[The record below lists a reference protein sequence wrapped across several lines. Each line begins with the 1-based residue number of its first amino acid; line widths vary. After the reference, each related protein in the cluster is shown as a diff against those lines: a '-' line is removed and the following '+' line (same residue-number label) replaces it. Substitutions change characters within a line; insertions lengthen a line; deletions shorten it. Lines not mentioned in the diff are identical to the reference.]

1 LAAGER
7 LWLVLFA
14 PRRAECQQIQSTT
27 RIDIC
32 VRRPSLSRG
41 HRRNDLYL
49 ADLTQATFVPGT
61 PGSWSGPQ
69 SVTTIIGSL
78 AGMSG
83 ATVAP
88 RSGHLAT
95 VTSEF
100 GGSSFAVLRL
110 PATSGSGTP
119 AIVDY
124 AFVSCIDDFDA
135 GFYPH
140 TLTAYTSPNDGKA
153 YTVFANWL
161 PEHQTRWRSWTWP
174 ACSQSP
180 ARETAT
186 PSSGACPM
194 ATASRASSR
203 RTEQH
208 SKETKRG
215 RWLLPASLPPVLIP
229 PRWPV

>member
-1 LAAGER
+1 MAGPVCSKTCGMPANPVDHEDRHLRSPPLALAR
-7 LWLVLFA
+7 SQTQRPL
-14 PRRAECQQIQSTT
+14 PRRPHAGDVC
-27 RIDIC
+27 
-32 VRRPSLSRG
+32 SRHAG
-41 HRRNDLYL
+41 QLVGSAVGDNDYR
-49 ADLTQATFVPGT
+49 
-61 PGSWSGPQ
+61 
-69 SVTTIIGSL
+69 IIGGLVGSH
-78 AGMSG
+78 GR
-83 ATVAP
+83 AP
-88 RSGHLAT
+88 GGHVAT

>member
-1 LAAGER
+1 MSRSRRSSRTLAAGER

-41 HRRNDLYL
+41 DRRNNLYL

-78 AGMSG
+78 AGLSG

-100 GGSSFAVLRL
+100 GDSSFAVLRL
-110 PATSGSGTP
+110 PATSGKRHARNRGLRVRELHRRLRRRLLSAHAHGVYQPERRQGVHRVRQLATGAP
-119 AIVDY
+119 DSLAVVDV
-124 AFVSCIDDFDA
+124 AGVLAKPRAGDGHTVIGCLSDGDGLTRFV
-135 GFYPH
+135 
-140 TLTAYTSPNDGKA
+140 
-153 YTVFANWL
+153 
-161 PEHQTRWRSWTWP
+161 
-174 ACSQSP
+174 
-180 ARETAT
+180 AT
-186 PSSGACPM
+186 
-194 ATASRASSR
+194 
-203 RTEQH
+203 H
-208 SKETKRG
+208 
-215 RWLLPASLPPVLIP
+215 
-229 PRWPV
+229 